1 MEFSKKILVANW
13 VATLILTGL
22 VAALSIAQIDVSEL
36 GTIAALSWAE
46 LAAANTFYFWKAK
59 NENRIKLTKSMV
71 KEWADAYGIE
81 SVTALAEIVL
91 KE

>member
-1 MEFSKKILVANW
+1 MEFSKKIVIGAAT
-13 VATLILTGL
+13 ATLIMIIVTLELLILGYDVTETGAITAL
-22 VAALSIAQIDVSEL
+22 CFALLDLSI
-36 GTIAALSWAE
+36 G
-46 LAAANTFYFWKAK
+46 FYFWKAK

-81 SVTALAEIVL
+81 SVAALAEIVL

>member
-1 MEFSKKILVANW
+1 MDFSKKIVIGCGIVA
-13 VATLILTGL
+13 VMSSIVTIIACFCKIDAT
-22 VAALSIAQIDVSEL
+22 EL
-36 GTIAALSWAE
+36 GVLSG
-46 LAAANTFYFWKAK
+46 LAWSAFSVGIGFYFWKAK